1 MAQPV
6 LLAVTDDGEV
16 LARLRQA
23 LEARYGAEYRVL
35 ADRSATGALKLL
47 ERLHEQGEP
56 VALVIADQW
65 MPQLTGVEL
74 LARARELHPK
84 ARRLLLM
91 GVMDRR
97 ASKALSQA
105 MALGRLDGWLLKP
118 WDPAEEYLYL
128 PVGEQL
134 IEWAR
139 TTGAPGFVVWR
150 IVGQQRS
157 PRSHELRDLL
167 DRNAIL
173 YQFHPHDS
181 EAGRELLRESGQDGS
196 RLPVLVLFD
205 GRALVDPSN
214 AEVAAAIGVA
224 IRPEPGRYDPIVVGA
239 GRAVADQGQPGGGG
253 GPAPAAELDGR
264 GWQHPIRG

>member
-6 LLAVTDDGEV
+6 VLAVDDDGDVLEV
-16 LARLRQA
+16 LKQA
-23 LEARYGAEYRVL
+23 LGKRYGADYQIITE
-35 ADRSATGALKLL
+35 RSPAVGLGVL
-47 ERLHEQGEP
+47 ERLRSQDAS
-56 VALVIADQW
+56 VAVVIADQW

-105 MALGRLDGWLLKP
+105 MTLGRLDGWLLKP

-139 TTGAPGFVVWR
+139 TTGTPGFVVWR
-150 IVGQQRS
+150 IVGRQRS

-167 DRNAIL
+167 DRNAIP
-173 YQFHPHDS
+173 YQFHLHDS
-181 EAGRELLRESGQDGS
+181 EAGRELLRDSGQDGS

-205 GRALVDPSN
+205 GRVLVDPTN
-214 AEVAAAIGVA
+214 AEGAAIGVA
-224 IRPEPGRYDPIVVGA
+224 TRPEPGRYDLIVVGA
-239 GRAVADQGQPGGGG
+239 GRPGCRRPPTAPPRGRAPCCWSRRRWVGR
-253 GPAPAAELDGR
+253 PAAAR
-264 GWQHPIRG
+264 